1 MGPLMA
7 ALPLIGTVAG
17 VAGTAISAVGTMEAA
32 QAQSANASYQAQVA
46 RNNAQ
51 IAQENSAM
59 AINAGETQAAAQGE
73 KARAQ
78 VGGIIAAQGAN
89 NVDVN
94 SGSAADVRT
103 SSKELANVDTRTI
116 MSNAAK
122 QSFGYQ
128 VAASSDTAQA
138 GLLTQEAGQA
148 QTAGDIGSLGSFL
161 SGISSVGGNWAKF
174 QNLGTGATSA
184 GANPNVGAGAWTLDT
199 ATVA

>member
-1 MGPLMA
+1 MGL
-7 ALPLIGTVAG
+7 LAG
-17 VAGTAISAVGTMEAA
+17 IVGAGISAIGTMEAA

-51 IAQENSAM
+51 IAQENSTM
-59 AINAGETQAAAQGE
+59 AIQSGEAQAAAQGQ

-78 VGGIIAAQGAN
+78 VGGIVAAQGAN

-94 SGSAADVRT
+94 TGSAANVRT
-103 SSKELANVDTRTI
+103 SSQELANVDTRTI

-138 GLLTQEAGQA
+138 GLDTQEASQA
-148 QTAGDIGSLGSFL
+148 QTAGGIGSLGSFL
-161 SGISSVGGNWAKF
+161 SGISSVGPNWVKY

-184 GANPNVGAGAWTLDT
+184 GANPNVGAWPWTLDT